1 MGINDGEG
9 STFSPLA
16 ALHLRRRRY
25 RESEA
30 LRLLRVRLPTRKYAQ
45 LSDIES
51 DFYRNVPY
59 EALEHLRE
67 AMGISHQKLCEIIR
81 LKESTRARREKVGFL
96 RPKEADRLFSLARV
110 LVHIRTWHPG
120 NLAKDW
126 LQKPN
131 KVLGWDRPI
140 DHLDTEMGRT
150 RVTEAVSKEV
160 IEEMRAINQTTPP
173 SPTEESLQLGTQ
185 VLTTEDAGAD
195 DWTEEALADRKWG
208 VKGTIIDRSDSHG
221 LCYCVKHED
230 GSTAWYEPA
239 ELKKL

>member
-1 MGINDGEG
+1 MGIHDAEG

-30 LRLLRVRLPTRKYAQ
+30 LRLLGVRLPTRKYAQ
-45 LSDIES
+45 LSDIE
-51 DFYRNVPY
+51 FPY
-59 EALEHLRE
+59 EALERLRE
-67 AMGISHQKLCEIIR
+67 AMGISHQKLCEIIH
-81 LKESTRARREKVGFL
+81 LKEATRARREKTGFL
-96 RPKEADRLFSLARV
+96 RPKEVERLFSLARV

-120 NLAKDW
+120 KLAQEW

-131 KVLGWDRPI
+131 EALGWDHPI
-140 DHLDTEMGRT
+140 DHLDTEMGRN
-150 RVTEAVSKEV
+150 RVATVVSEEV
-160 IEEMRAINQTTPP
+160 IEQMRGAINQIT
-173 SPTEESLQLGTQ
+173 SLAPTEESLQIGTQ

-195 DWTEEALADRKWG
+195 DWAEEAKAKRKWG
-208 VKGTIIDRSDSHG
+208 VTGTVVDRSDSHG
-221 LCYCVKHED
+221 LCYRVKHED